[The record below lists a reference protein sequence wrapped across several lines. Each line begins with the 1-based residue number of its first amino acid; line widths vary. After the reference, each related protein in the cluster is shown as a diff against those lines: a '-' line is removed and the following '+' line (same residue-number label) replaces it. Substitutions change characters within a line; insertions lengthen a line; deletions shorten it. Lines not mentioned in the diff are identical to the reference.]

1 MFHDKIVRQ
10 SSSKSATFPRRYY
23 TVEKM
28 TASNQPQNK
37 NALLILSCSLNPGSR
52 SHYLATVAAST
63 ATALGID
70 NDLVDLR
77 DWDLPICDGKDWFNH
92 PSVRPMM
99 EKVSSAT
106 AVLIASP
113 IYNYDLNAAVK
124 NVIELT
130 GRAWSEK
137 PVGMLCVAGGQRSY
151 MAPMALANSLMF
163 DFRCHVIPRYVY
175 ATSADFTES
184 RELSEELNGRVRQL
198 VQSAASL
205 GEALRWVDARNK

>member
-1 MFHDKIVRQ
+1 
-10 SSSKSATFPRRYY
+10 
-23 TVEKM
+23 M
-28 TASNQPQNK
+28 TASNQPQ

-77 DWDLPICDGKDWFNH
+77 DWDLPICDGKDCFNH
-92 PSVRPMM
+92 PSVGPMT

-113 IYNYDLNAAVK
+113 IYNYDLNAAAK
-124 NVIELT
+124 NVVELT

-137 PVGMLCVAGGQRSY
+137 PVGMLCVAGGQRSH

-163 DFRCHVIPRYVY
+163 DFRCHIIPRYVY

-205 GEALRWVDARNK
+205 AEALRWVSARNKQDPR